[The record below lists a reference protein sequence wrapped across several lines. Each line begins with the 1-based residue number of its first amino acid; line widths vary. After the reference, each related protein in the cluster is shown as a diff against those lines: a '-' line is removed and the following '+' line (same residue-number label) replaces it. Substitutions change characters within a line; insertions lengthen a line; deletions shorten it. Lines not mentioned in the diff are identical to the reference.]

1 MFFASKS
8 ASVTFLA
15 VNPCTGTYRRS
26 LNWAACLPQVHMVY
40 ESILD
45 WDAFSIRIR
54 QFSIED
60 VPAILGAVTEDQV
73 GGAD

>member
-1 MFFASKS
+1 
-8 ASVTFLA
+8 
-15 VNPCTGTYRRS
+15 
-26 LNWAACLPQVHMVY
+26 MVY

-73 GGAD
+73 GGAECVLPAIPRAAVMEEQVRLKVGEWRGKAGEH

>member
-1 MFFASKS
+1 
-8 ASVTFLA
+8 
-15 VNPCTGTYRRS
+15 
-26 LNWAACLPQVHMVY
+26 MVY

-73 GGAD
+73 GGAERSEG